1 MHGVKRINDGRQSV
15 TFCCGDGVGSA
26 DNFVEVE
33 ELAGAGVLGDPGRGN
48 PRNNGKSGKGK
59 PGNNWPCPAGGA
71 PPPPGNG
78 RSGNNGKGNNGAW
91 PPAGGESPGRGRS
104 GGNN

>member
-1 MHGVKRINDGRQSV
+1 MHGVKRINGGKQSV
-15 TFCCGDGVGSA
+15 TFCFGDGVVSA

-33 ELAGAGVLGDPGRGN
+33 ELAGAGVLGDPERGN
-48 PRNNGKSGKGK
+48 PGNNGKSGKGK

-71 PPPPGNG
+71 PPPGNG

-91 PPAGGESPGRGRS
+91 PPAGGASPGRGRS